1 MKNTISILVENKP
14 GVLARIAA
22 MFSARAYNID
32 SLAVAETMDPT
43 VSRVTCTA
51 VGDSLEIEQIMKQ
64 LRKLIDVIRVV
75 NFTTANGDFV
85 TREMALIKVSA
96 KEKDRAE
103 IMRTSDIF
111 RAKIIEVNRVSLTLE
126 VTGDENKITAILELL
141 KPFGIL
147 EIARTGQV
155 AISRGSRR
163 LMDRHL
169 GSVKRS
175 ARKGTPSHDGLT

>member
-22 MFSARAYNID
+22 MFSARDYNID
-32 SLAVAETMDPT
+32 SLSVAETMDPT
-43 VSRVTCTA
+43 ISRVTCTA
-51 VGDSLEIEQIMKQ
+51 VGDDLEIEQVMKQ

-75 NFTTANGDFV
+75 NLTTANDDFI

-96 KEKDRAE
+96 RERNRAE
-103 IMRTSDIF
+103 IMRTADIF
-111 RAKIIEVNRVSLTLE
+111 RAKIVDASRESLTLE
-126 VTGDENKITAILELL
+126 VTGDEKKINAILELL

-155 AISRGSRR
+155 ALSRGGRR
-163 LMDRHL
+163 LIDKHL
-169 GSVKRS
+169 GPMKSPAGK
-175 ARKGTPSHDGLT
+175 KPDGRV

>member
-22 MFSARAYNID
+22 MFSARNYNID

-43 VSRVTCTA
+43 ISRITCTA
-51 VGDSLEIEQIMKQ
+51 VGDEPEIEQIMKQ

-75 NFTTANGDFV
+75 NFTTVNGDFI

-96 KEKDRAE
+96 REKDRAE

-111 RAKIIEVNRVSLTLE
+111 RAKIVDVNRKSLALE
-126 VTGDENKITAILELL
+126 VTGDENKINAILALL
-141 KPFGIL
+141 EPFGIL

-155 AISRGSRR
+155 AISRGATR
-163 LMDRHL
+163 LIDRNA
-169 GSVKRS
+169 GQTKDRAAKRS
-175 ARKGTPSHDGLT
+175 PRTKPK